1 MSLLKVSES
10 QRKAYGGQ
18 YQKHGDS
25 VLSTFQNNPETQTLR
40 FERLMKMIL
49 PQPDCF
55 SIHDAGCGL
64 ADLHGYLLRR
74 RIAHRYSA
82 TEIVAEMASSA
93 SRKYRNIKVLTGDFL
108 AGKPRQRYDFVV
120 LSGVLN
126 LPAGSPRKLWKE
138 YSFRFIRKMFE
149 SSRRAAAFN
158 FLTSHR
164 TFSDPALCYFDPRS
178 ALDFCLKNLSRFIVL
193 DHAYPLYES
202 TITVFHPE
210 YLRKQHRSA
219 AFQRYFSAGS

>member
-1 MSLLKVSES
+1 MSLRKVSES

-25 VLSTFQNNPETQTLR
+25 VLSTFQNNRETQNLR

-64 ADLHGYLLRR
+64 ADLHAYLFRR
-74 RIAHRYSA
+74 KIDHRYSA
-82 TEIVAEMASSA
+82 TEIVPEMAAWA
-93 SRKYRNIKVLTGDFL
+93 SKKYRGAKVHAGDFL
-108 AGKPRQRYDFVV
+108 AHRQEKYDFVV
-120 LSGVLN
+120 LSGLLN
-126 LPAGSPRKLWKE
+126 LPAGSPRNLWQE
-138 YSFRFIRKMFE
+138 YSFRFIRKMFQ

-158 FLTSHR
+158 FLTSYR
-164 TFSDPALCYFDPRS
+164 TFSDPALCYFDPRDV
-178 ALDFCLKNLSRFIVL
+178 LDFCLKNLSRFVVL

-202 TITVFHPE
+202 TITVFHSE
-210 YLRKQHRSA
+210 YLRKRYRSA
-219 AFQRYFSAGS
+219 SFKRYLSVGS